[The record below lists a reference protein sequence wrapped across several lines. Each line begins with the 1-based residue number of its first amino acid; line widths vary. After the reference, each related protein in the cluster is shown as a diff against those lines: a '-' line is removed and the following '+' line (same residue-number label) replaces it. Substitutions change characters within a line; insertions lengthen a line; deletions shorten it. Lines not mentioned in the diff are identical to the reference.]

1 LANNNI
7 EELLLSWT
15 GHPLVDVGIAT
26 LCALV
31 NKESPED
38 LTLEDLDRAADEM
51 AEYYFSGLM
60 SSYSANVFTM
70 NAYDNPTSSV
80 TTKKEYENRVLR
92 AHRSAKDDAIT
103 IEHCVFSGKPATH
116 LIERRQ
122 MPLLT
127 GENVLNFYP
136 AGRGALP
143 VAGPYLIALQA
154 LPLGGRKVEGKLLVA
169 HSDEPELTLAFCQ
182 HYLADNRRVL
192 GLAQAGQLPKHNGPS
207 EILIREQGAWDSSKK
222 RPKYPDAKAPTTLIT
237 SELMDILQNKFRSNP
252 STMTASVS
260 AYWINNGQTP
270 SLEIFH
276 LPGQVVRFLFMAGM
290 APYGSNWRNLVNQ
303 GWRELGK
310 HETRG
315 SEEGVKKKK
324 TTKKGINITGGPGRS
339 RNIVLA
345 DLFAIYE
352 QGFVDLVAARSF
364 VQRHLLQRTSEAL
377 KKVKE
382 PSVSIDLENG
392 LNFELINWPLTG
404 LFLKE
409 VMQVEEKQINNIKCF
424 ADRLAD
430 YIERNNDKSFF
441 NSLVYAKNSWD
452 MRGALMKAQRNQAK
466 NRNELLF
473 GLQDYLDVF
482 QADDAV
488 GRLDWSLTRDLISI
502 RLIEQLHGRGFF
514 SREDNSELLTETEV
528 APE

>member
-1 LANNNI
+1 MTQV
-7 EELLLSWT
+7 EELPLLSWT
-15 GHPLVDVGIAT
+15 GHPLVDVGIGT

-38 LTLEDLDRAADEM
+38 LTLEDLDQASDEM

-80 TTKKEYENRVLR
+80 VTKKEYENRVLR
-92 AHRSAKDDAIT
+92 AHRYVKDDAIT
-103 IEHCVFSGKPATH
+103 IERCVFSGKPATH

-127 GENVLNFYP
+127 GENILNFYP

-143 VAGPYLIALQA
+143 VAGPYLVALQA

-169 HSDEPELTLAFCQ
+169 YSDQPELILAFCQ

-237 SELMDILQNKFRSNP
+237 SELMNILRNKFRSN
-252 STMTASVS
+252 SSKMTASVS
-260 AYWINNGQTP
+260 AYWINNGQAP

-290 APYGSNWRNLVNQ
+290 APYGSDWHALVNQ
-303 GWRELGK
+303 GWREPGK
-310 HETRG
+310 PETKS
-315 SEEGVKKKK
+315 SEGEVKKKK
-324 TTKKGINITGGPGRS
+324 STKKKIDIAGGPGRS
-339 RNIVLA
+339 RNNVLA
-345 DLFAIYE
+345 DLFTIYE
-352 QGFVDLVAARSF
+352 QGSVDLGAARNF
-364 VQRHLLQRTSEAL
+364 VQCHLLQRTSEAL
-377 KKVKE
+377 KRVKE
-382 PSVSIDLENG
+382 SSVPTDLEEG
-392 LNFELINWPLTG
+392 LNFELINWPLTS

-430 YIERNNDKSFF
+430 YIERNNDKGLF
-441 NSLVYAKNSWD
+441 NSLVYAKDSWE
-452 MRGALMKAQRNQAK
+452 MRGALIKAQRNQAK

-488 GRLDWSLTRDLISI
+488 GRLNWRLTRDLISI
-502 RLIEQLHGRGFF
+502 RLIEQLHGRDFF
-514 SREDNSELLTETEV
+514 TRENNSELLAE
-528 APE
+528 PEAAQE